1 MRVAVDARALRSW
14 RGVTR
19 WVTEMLG
26 ALAQAHPEDE
36 WLAVVPGRSPVS
48 RPHPGV
54 RLVRTRA
61 PSRLLWGAAALAGRP
76 RLADLADGADVC
88 WIPAPAPV
96 ACGAPY
102 VLTVHDRSWERRPRD
117 FTLYERFWHAAARP
131 RALARRAAVVTTI
144 SRASARDLAAA
155 WGVEAEVVAPGV
167 GAAPA
172 GARPRPGRYLLWVGA
187 LEPRKGV
194 DVMAAA
200 WARARAHGLDA
211 ELLVAGAGREAL
223 AGPGVVAVGA
233 VGDAELAALYAGA
246 LALVA
251 PSRLE
256 GFGMAPLEAGAHGTP
271 SVVSDLDVFTE
282 TLGDAALR
290 VAPDDPDA
298 LAGALLRIAGDAPLR
313 ARLGHAARERAASY
327 DWERSA
333 QALYELLARAAR

>member
-1 MRVAVDARALRSW
+1 MRVVVDARALRSW
-14 RGVTR
+14 RGITR

-26 ALAQAHPEDE
+26 ALARAHESDE
-36 WLAVVPGRSPVS
+36 WLAVVPGRAPVS
-48 RPHPGV
+48 APHPRV
-54 RLVRTRA
+54 AFVRTRA
-61 PSRLLWGAAALAGRP
+61 PSRLVWGAAALTGRP
-76 RLADLADGADVC
+76 RLADFAGGADVC

-131 RALARRAAVVTTI
+131 RALARGAAGVTTV

-155 WGVEAEVVAPGV
+155 WGVEAHVVAPGV
-167 GAAPA
+167 HAAPA
-172 GARPRPGRYLLWVGA
+172 ARPRPGRYLLWVGA

-200 WARARAHGLDA
+200 WERARARGLDA
-211 ELLVAGAGREAL
+211 ELLVAGAGGEPL
-223 AGPGVVAVGA
+223 GGPGVVALGA
-233 VGDAELAALYAGA
+233 VGEAELAGLYAGA

-271 SVVSDLDVFTE
+271 SVVSDLDIFTE

-290 VAPDDPDA
+290 VARDDPDA

-313 ARLGHAARERAASY
+313 ARLGDAARERAAAY
-327 DWERSA
+327 GWERSA